1 MPNGVIITY
10 EVVYEGPQES
20 GAVNTTALSFA
31 LNNLGP
37 NSSYTFTV
45 SGYTLAGRGANVTVY
60 STPIEHSKLYHPCNS
75 TEVLETVPYNTF
87 HVYSLYSIIQ
97 FHLNVIKLG
106 RALRPNLISCDLHVT
121 TLPLATPPID
131 KASRNGAC
139 NRGFFIV
146 GPRTRSRSMR
156 RGVWKASQPKILLSL
171 VAMPAGALTFW

>member
-1 MPNGVIITY
+1 MYLLIRSSIYEYPCLYYTVPGPVLLLSATPLLTALQVTWLPPSVPNGVIITY

-20 GAVNTTALSFA
+20 GTVNTTELSFA

-97 FHLNVIKLG
+97 FHQNVIKLG
-106 RALRPNLISCDLHVT
+106 HALRPNLICT
-121 TLPLATPPID
+121 
-131 KASRNGAC
+131 
-139 NRGFFIV
+139 
-146 GPRTRSRSMR
+146 
-156 RGVWKASQPKILLSL
+156 
-171 VAMPAGALTFW
+171 